1 MSLRRSF
8 LSIAVAAALCGPGGP
23 ALAQALTGAGATFPF
38 PIYSK
43 WFDTYQQETGVR
55 VNYQSIGSGGGIRQ
69 VLEGTVDFGATDG
82 PMSDEEMA
90 RAPGEI
96 LHIPMVL
103 GAVVVVYN
111 VPGLPSGLKL
121 DGPTLAGIFLG
132 EITEWD
138 DSRIAS
144 QNPGANLPNE
154 PILVVHRSDGSGTTY
169 VFSDYLSHVST
180 DWSARVGTGKA
191 LNWPTGLGGKGNEG
205 VAGQVKQTP
214 GTIGYV
220 ELAYAK
226 QNALTMVQMKNRSGR
241 YVSPSLETTTAAAE
255 GIAATLGPDTDFR
268 ISIVNAPGEVAY
280 PIASFTWQLVYR
292 EQQDRAKG
300 QALVD
305 LLWWETHAAQEY
317 PASLDYAPLPHGI
330 VELIEG
336 KLRTITYAGH
346 PLLAAGM

>member
-1 MSLRRSF
+1 MSLRRMF
-8 LSIAVAAALCGPGGP
+8 LSITAAAALAWP
-23 ALAQALTGAGATFPF
+23 AGAAIAQTLTGAGATFPF

-82 PMSDEEMA
+82 PMSEDELA

-121 DGPTLAGIFLG
+121 DGQTLAGIFLG
-132 EITEWD
+132 EITEWN

-144 QNPGANLPNE
+144 QNPGTNLPNE

-169 VFSDYLSHVST
+169 VFSDYLSHVSD
-180 DWSARVGTGKA
+180 DWSSEVGTGKA
-191 LNWPTGLGGKGNEG
+191 LKWPTGLGGKGNEG

-226 QNALTMVQMKNRSGR
+226 QNHLTTVEMKNRSGQ
-241 YVSPSLETTTAAAE
+241 YVSPSIETTTAAAE
-255 GIAATLGPDTDFR
+255 GVAGTLGPDTDFR
-268 ISIVNAPGEVAY
+268 ISIVDAPGDMAY

-292 EQQDRAKG
+292 QQKDQAKG
-300 QALVD
+300 KALVD
-305 LLWWETHAAQEY
+305 LLWWETHAAQKY
-317 PASLDYAPLPHGI
+317 PATLDYAPLPHGI
-330 VELIEG
+330 VELIEA
-336 KLRTITYAGH
+336 KLRTITYAGR
-346 PLLAAGM
+346 PLLAGM